1 MIFASIFKW
10 LSMLTEDLFVT
21 AERPLFLVI
30 NQTKNEDFLN
40 HVCRALTSLGADVVN
55 LAEFYPKEFCHVNC
69 FDGVAEINK
78 KAGKIEITFTKNHK
92 KIYKKT
98 FLQNEIHPQKS
109 YI

>member
-10 LSMLTEDLFVT
+10 LNMLTKDLFVT
-21 AERPLFLVI
+21 QERPLILVI

-40 HVCRALTSLGADVVN
+40 CVLRALTSLGADVVN
-55 LAEFYPKEFCHVNC
+55 LAEFYPKEFCNVNC

-78 KAGKIEITFTKNHK
+78 KAEKFEVTFTKNNK
-92 KIYKKT
+92 KTYKKT
-98 FLQNEIHPQKS
+98 FLQNENYPQKS